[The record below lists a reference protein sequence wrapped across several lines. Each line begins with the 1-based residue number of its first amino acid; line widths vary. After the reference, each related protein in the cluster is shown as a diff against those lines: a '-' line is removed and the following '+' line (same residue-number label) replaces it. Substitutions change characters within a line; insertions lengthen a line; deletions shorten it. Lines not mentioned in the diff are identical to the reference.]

1 MGTEYGDGRLHGG
14 MGGGDVGRRKRYRK
28 DPTRTESSGWVFFGG
43 NVRHGACRA
52 EAMRPAASKT
62 PVGVFPRGGSPPGFR
77 YSLGAYW
84 PARAPRAI
92 WPMRLRP
99 CNYGPRS
106 AWTQYYL
113 RRAFGLTASAAPTN
127 SPQDRLLNGA
137 SAQGALALGQ
147 RSHRIPRGEHGGG
160 FF

>member
-14 MGGGDVGRRKRYRK
+14 MGGGDARRRKRYRK

-43 NVRHGACRA
+43 NVRHGACQA

-92 WPMRLRP
+92 WPMRPSDPTRGAWWRVLL
-99 CNYGPRS
+99 GP
-106 AWTQYYL
+106 
-113 RRAFGLTASAAPTN
+113 
-127 SPQDRLLNGA
+127 
-137 SAQGALALGQ
+137 
-147 RSHRIPRGEHGGG
+147 
-160 FF
+160 